1 MKRVQ
6 KPVAFNRTVLWG
18 ETPNL
23 LMNILIRRLQYM
35 GFLSLL
41 VIASFFP

>member
-6 KPVAFNRTVLWG
+6 KPIAFNRTVLWG

-23 LMNILIRRLQYM
+23 LTNILIRRLQYM